1 MTTNQTIDGVPR
13 ELRALLERVVGKAS
27 QTPHWDALDEDRIAA
42 TAELRALLDAP
53 AKPVEPVAYP
63 TLSALL
69 ADLPEGYNKDDVA
82 FGWNEC
88 VDNHRCSAAQPQG
101 EPVYMVRSHGSDCWE
116 EMSGESLELCQADPG
131 EYEVRKLY
139 SEQPAPVALK

>member
-1 MTTNQTIDGVPR
+1 MSNDRMISAP
-13 ELRALLERVVGKAS
+13 RALLEQFLAGGR
-27 QTPHWDALDEDRIAA
+27 QCDR
-42 TAELRALLDAP
+42 EQLRALLDAP

-88 VDNHRCSAAQPQG
+88 VDNHRCSDAQPQG
-101 EPVYMVRSHGSDCWE
+101 EPVAICDHWSRNVE
-116 EMSGESLELCQADPG
+116 EWGERLEANVKVIDASRLAPG
-131 EYEVRKLY
+131 QFLY
-139 SEQPAPVALK
+139 THPAPVTLCDCNQGRLLCRCRP